1 VPSSLTDQDPTTRI
15 PDIRDR
21 PLGERADERRSGNAV
36 ILKRVLQNKSVEVP
50 VAAFQ
55 SSI

>member
-1 VPSSLTDQDPTTRI
+1 MSAIPSEPSDIDPTSI
-15 PDIRDR
+15 PDIRQQ
-21 PLGERADERRSGNAV
+21 PLGGATSAPV
-36 ILKRVLQNKSVEVP
+36 ILKRVQKKGAEVP

>member
-1 VPSSLTDQDPTTRI
+1 MDSTTAAVTGI
-15 PDIRDR
+15 PDTRETSLVD
-21 PLGERADERRSGNAV
+21 LARSGSAAV
-36 ILKRVLQNKSVEVP
+36 ILKRVLPGEDQGRVP

>member
-1 VPSSLTDQDPTTRI
+1 MIVYPTQQEIDSTTSI
-15 PDIRDR
+15 PDIREQPIDAAA
-21 PLGERADERRSGNAV
+21 PSASV
-36 ILKRVLQNKSVEVP
+36 ILKRVLPKKGAQVP

>member
-1 VPSSLTDQDPTTRI
+1 MTVLSTQNEIDSTMSI
-15 PDIRDR
+15 PDNRKQPID
-21 PLGERADERRSGNAV
+21 AV
-36 ILKRVLQNKSVEVP
+36 ASSASVVLKRVLHKKGAEVP

>member
-1 VPSSLTDQDPTTRI
+1 MIVSLTPNEIDSTTSI
-15 PDIRDR
+15 PDIRKQ
-21 PLGERADERRSGNAV
+21 PIGAV
-36 ILKRVLQNKSVEVP
+36 APSASMILKRVLNKKGAEVP

>member
-1 VPSSLTDQDPTTRI
+1 MTTVFSTSNGIDSTTEI
-15 PDIRDR
+15 PDINKD
-21 PLGERADERRSGNAV
+21 PISTVAPSAAM
-36 ILKRVLQNKSVEVP
+36 ILKRVLKKEGAEVP

>member
-1 VPSSLTDQDPTTRI
+1 MDSTTTAVTGI
-15 PDIRDR
+15 PDTRETSLVD
-21 PLGERADERRSGNAV
+21 LARSSDAAV
-36 ILKRVLQNKSVEVP
+36 ILKRVLPGKNVAVP